1 MNCDSSHPAL
11 SAVAAVQSFR
21 RSHHHGQEA
30 DHQVNANAT
39 TTAPVVVAGNAAA
52 SAAAKKFSSSPM
64 GHIPHDMN
72 KFYMSSLLNLNQTQ
86 TSKENASASNL
97 QGNRS

>member
-1 MNCDSSHPAL
+1 MP
-11 SAVAAVQSFR
+11 
-21 RSHHHGQEA
+21 EA
-30 DHQVNANAT
+30 DHQVNA

-52 SAAAKKFSSSPM
+52 AKKFSSSPM
-64 GHIPHDMN
+64 GMPHDMN

-97 QGNRS
+97 QGNQ

>member
-1 MNCDSSHPAL
+1 MP
-11 SAVAAVQSFR
+11 
-21 RSHHHGQEA
+21 EA
-30 DHQVNANAT
+30 DHQVNA

-52 SAAAKKFSSSPM
+52 AAKKFSSSPM
-64 GHIPHDMN
+64 GMPHDMN

-97 QGNRS
+97 QGNQ

>member
-1 MNCDSSHPAL
+1 MNSDSSHQA
-11 SAVAAVQSFR
+11 AVAAVQSFR
-21 RSHHHGQEA
+21 RSHHHGQASMQPEA
-30 DHQVNANAT
+30 DHQVNAT

-52 SAAAKKFSSSPM
+52 SAAKKFSSSPM

-86 TSKENASASNL
+86 TSKENASATNL